1 MKLYRYYFIYIN
13 SYFFLT
19 NTLRNSFHIWH
30 TYYSDASAIRKKLF
44 KGPLRHPDT
53 GLIIVAAGYHWH
65 KQGPFAFFVQ
75 LDANIA
81 GYPEKFK
88 DGPIRHPDTGLAAF
102 LD

>member
-1 MKLYRYYFIYIN
+1 MEF
-13 SYFFLT
+13 T
-19 NTLRNSFHIWH
+19 E
-30 TYYSDASAIRKKLF
+30 
-44 KGPLRHPDT
+44 GPLRHPDT
-53 GLIIVAAGYHWH
+53 DLSDMTAGYHQH
-65 KQGPFAFFVQ
+65 GKGRLDSFVQ